1 MRLGPKPEHPAEWL
15 ALKAGQVPTVLID
28 GYLGFMAAR
37 CVMAGVSLGVFEALE
52 RQPDDAAGLARR
64 LELAPPGVD
73 VLLTALHACGYVKR
87 DGGRFAITP
96 AVRRF
101 ALEGAAQSLTD
112 WAGVF
117 AYDMWEHFGH
127 LEETVRSG
135 RPIGLHEREPDD
147 PYWERYMR
155 GLFDLSKLSA
165 DIVARLIPTAGTP
178 KRMLD
183 LAGGHGGYA
192 MAMCRR
198 HPELRATIVELE
210 GSARIGRKIVA
221 EEGMDDRVSFQV
233 GDLFET
239 DLGAGHDLATTFQI
253 VHHFTPE
260 QNVELLRR
268 ARESLRSGG
277 TVAILELERPAGRR
291 AADQVGALTGVL
303 FYVTSLA
310 RTFTAR
316 EMADFLGEAGFRR
329 IRARRHA
336 QLPGVVVMVATS

>member
-1 MRLGPKPEHPAEWL
+1 
-15 ALKAGQVPTVLID
+15 
-28 GYLGFMAAR
+28 
-37 CVMAGVSLGVFEALE
+37 
-52 RQPDDAAGLARR
+52 
-64 LELAPPGVD
+64 
-73 VLLTALHACGYVKR
+73 
-87 DGGRFAITP
+87 
-96 AVRRF
+96 
-101 ALEGAAQSLTD
+101 
-112 WAGVF
+112 VF